1 MFIQSIGG
9 KPLQRNVHGIIFD
22 VDGTLVDSEPL
33 HIEAYA
39 KVAAQYQVTY
49 DEDTHLRYV
58 GTSDEVTAKG
68 ILPLIQKTAPE
79 KTWQEIVEE
88 KKTVY
93 RKLIPSLRLRSGVR
107 AFINKAKRSG
117 VKMGVASSTDAHEVM
132 MMLEQVK
139 LKQEFPYI
147 ICGDQVQR
155 KKPDPEIY
163 LTALRE
169 MNLSPEQTLCGEDS
183 LPGVEAASRAWMIT
197 VAFPHMYTKHLT
209 FPQSA
214 FVINKL
220 SAIQVKENQINENQI
235 NESRIN

>member
-1 MFIQSIGG
+1 MFIQSIEG
-9 KPLQRNVHGIIFD
+9 KPLQRNVQGIIFD

-39 KVAAQYQVTY
+39 RVAARYHITY
-49 DEDTHLRYV
+49 DEHTHLKYV
-58 GTSDEVTAKG
+58 GTSNEVTAKG

-79 KTWQEIVEE
+79 KTWQEVVEE

-107 AFINKAKRSG
+107 MFINKAKRGG

-139 LKQEFPYI
+139 LKQEFSYI
-147 ICGDQVQR
+147 ICGDQVQK

-169 MNLSPEQTLCGEDS
+169 MKLLPEQTLCVEDS
-183 LPGVEAASRAWMIT
+183 LPGVEAASRAGMIT
-197 VAFPHMYTKHLT
+197 VVFPHKYTKHLT
-209 FPQSA
+209 FPQGA
-214 FVINKL
+214 FIVDKL
-220 SAIQVKENQINENQI
+220 SGIHMIG
-235 NESRIN
+235 